1 MEATPST
8 AASLKDQGNVQFKAA
23 NYLKAAAL
31 YTQAIKLDPDNAALY
46 SNRSA
51 AFLNLVKLTKALADA
66 EMTIKLKP
74 TWEKGFFRKGC
85 ALEAMQRYEEA
96 LTTYRE
102 ALVQNPQSSE
112 VATKVKRL
120 TQLVREKKRNQQD
133 KPASK
138 ANGSS
143 AVSESEPVR
152 LDAVLEKTLP
162 AATSDETRSFTKE
175 TIETALTEWSDNGNV
190 AANVRFCLGKDVA
203 KEILPN
209 VSVEKAFESPDT
221 LNSCAAFLRQYVVDS
236 SSNAACLIVSKKSIA
251 FPQVWKGSG
260 SRKWKHG
267 DTNGFFIQLETS
279 SIRRLW
285 FVPCIIERGRNVS
298 RNLEPLDIDLHAV
311 LPPLFR

>member
-1 MEATPST
+1 MEATPSAT

-74 TWEKGFFRKGC
+74 DWEKGFFRKGC
-85 ALEAMQRYEEA
+85 ALEAMERYDEA
-96 LTTYRE
+96 LATYQE
-102 ALVQNPQSSE
+102 ALAQNPQSSE

-120 TQLVREKKRNQQD
+120 TQLVREKKRNQ
-133 KPASK
+133 PK

-143 AVSESEPVR
+143 TVPEAAPVS
-152 LDAVLEKTLP
+152 LDAVLERTLP
-162 AATSDETRSFTKE
+162 AGTSEETRKFAKE
-175 TIETALTEWSDNGNV
+175 TIETASTEWSEKGQV
-190 AANVRFCLGKDVA
+190 AANVRFCLGPDVGKDV
-203 KEILPN
+203 LPN
-209 VSVEKAFESPDT
+209 VAIEKAFESPDT
-221 LNSCAAFLRQYVVDS
+221 LNSCASFLRQYVVDTS
-236 SSNAACLIVSKKSIA
+236 STAACLIVSKKSIA

-267 DTNGFFIQLETS
+267 DTDGFFVQLEASTM
-279 SIRRLW
+279 RRLW
-285 FVPCIIERGRNVS
+285 FVPCTVERGRNVTRS
-298 RNLEPLDIDLHAV
+298 LEPLDVDLHAV